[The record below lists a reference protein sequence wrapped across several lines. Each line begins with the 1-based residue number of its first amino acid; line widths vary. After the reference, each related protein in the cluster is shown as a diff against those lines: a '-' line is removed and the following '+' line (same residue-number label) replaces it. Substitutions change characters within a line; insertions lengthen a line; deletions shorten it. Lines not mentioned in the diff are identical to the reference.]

1 MDVTLAQLRV
11 IDAVARTG
19 AVGRAAKE
27 LGISQPSVS
36 STLNGFEA
44 RYRVRLFARNGH
56 SLKPSPLCDAL
67 LPRIRTVLALAEEIE
82 TRMQGEHALET
93 GRIAVGYSTDQFVMP
108 VLSRL
113 IAKHP
118 GIRIE
123 ARAMASEDLL
133 ALLGAG
139 GIEAAFVT
147 TAEPDA
153 ELASLLVRRERVV
166 LMVPKGH
173 PLAGKGP
180 ISWRRIEELPLIRR
194 EPTSGTRKIFDA
206 AARAAGVRPR
216 SVLDLGSWA
225 SLREAVIAGIG
236 LGVAMRGEIGEDPEV
251 ASVPI
256 DDPSLVARHYL
267 VTPRSLRLLATV
279 SALFEAAE
287 QVAAEC
293 DKTV

>member
-27 LGISQPSVS
+27 LGVSQPSVS
-36 STLNGFEA
+36 TTLNGFEA
-44 RYRVRLFARNGH
+44 RYRVRLFARTGH
-56 SLKPSPLCDAL
+56 TLKPTALCRAL
-67 LPRIRTVLALAEEIE
+67 LPRIRTLLALAEEIE
-82 TRMQGEHALET
+82 TRMQEENALAT

-133 ALLGAG
+133 ALLREG

-147 TAEPDA
+147 IAEPEPDLSA
-153 ELASLLVRRERVV
+153 LLVRTERIV
-166 LMVPKGH
+166 LMTPADH
-173 PLAGKGP
+173 PLLEEAP
-180 ISWRRIEELPLIRR
+180 VTWRRIAELPLIRR
-194 EPTSGTRKIFDA
+194 EVTSGTRKIFDA

-216 SVLDLGSWA
+216 AILDLGSWA
-225 SLREAVIAGIG
+225 SLREAVTAGIG
-236 LGVAMRGEIGEDPEV
+236 IGVAMRGEIG
-251 ASVPI
+251 
-256 DDPSLVARHYL
+256 DDPDVAAVAIADDTLVARHYL
-267 VTPRSLRLLATV
+267 VTPQSLRLLATV
-279 SALFEAAE
+279 SALFEACEA
-287 QVAAEC
+287 VAAAYDE
-293 DKTV
+293 TT